1 MKEKSKKAGLK
12 FNIQKTKFMATNP
25 TTSSQVNG
33 EMKQWQI
40 LSASAPKLTASS
52 DCNHGIKR
60 YVLLGRKAMTNL
72 DSILKNRDITLPT
85 KVHIFKAMVF
95 PVVMYRCERQTI
107 KKSWVSKN
115 GCFETVVMEKTLE
128 SPLDCKESKPVNS
141 KGNQPWIFIESVA
154 VKRKKKAEWVFL
166 SSFPEKN
173 IKRTVSRPSEKAMTP
188 HSNTLAWKIPWM
200 EEAGRLQSMG

>member
-60 YVLLGRKAMTNL
+60 HLLLGRKAVTN
-72 DSILKNRDITLPT
+72 
-85 KVHIFKAMVF
+85 
-95 PVVMYRCERQTI
+95 
-107 KKSWVSKN
+107 
-115 GCFETVVMEKTLE
+115 
-128 SPLDCKESKPVNS
+128 
-141 KGNQPWIFIESVA
+141 
-154 VKRKKKAEWVFL
+154 
-166 SSFPEKN
+166 
-173 IKRTVSRPSEKAMTP
+173 
-188 HSNTLAWKIPWM
+188 
-200 EEAGRLQSMG
+200 

>member
-1 MKEKSKKAGLK
+1 MLARLVTVEDSHEKKRQFTELALLPSVFTEAYSAVLWDILLKVIIKKKKKML
-12 FNIQKTKFMATNP
+12 
-25 TTSSQVNG
+25 
-33 EMKQWQI
+33 
-40 LSASAPKLTASS
+40 APW
-52 DCNHGIKR
+52 
-60 YVLLGRKAMTNL
+60 RKAMTNL
-72 DSILKNRDITLPT
+72 DNILKSRDTTLLT
-85 KVHIFKAMVF
+85 KVCMYTQSYGFSDSSVWMWELDHKESWAPKNWCFRSIVVF
-95 PVVMYRCERQTI
+95 VVL
-107 KKSWVSKN
+107 
-115 GCFETVVMEKTLE
+115 EKTLE
-128 SPLDCKESKPVNS
+128 NPLDCKESKPVNS